1 MRRILSS
8 LLCYMCLVDCTMILT
23 APDQAIAGQ
32 ATPVTWIL
40 NSQDPTNFHLETA
53 LVGHFGKATATKTA
67 STTEG
72 QGSATPSASA
82 TLSSGPVT
90 AGQGVVVFAQA
101 GIFIVGAFKNQSTTH
116 SSPLALSQPVV
127 VSDAPG
133 KHVVATSSSVVF
145 SPKRVSSTSSG
156 GGLSITAATSITTAT
171 SIATATS
178 ITTMTSSTT
187 SSLSHTTSLN
197 SSPQTIG
204 PASSPVT
211 SSIPSDAGSPLAN
224 EASHSNTRSRV
235 GIAIGVSLATL
246 LLLLLGV
253 VFCLRRRR
261 RIMEESHI
269 TPFEPAFISHIYS
282 APSNIYSIPRDV
294 AYDDGESLSGTD
306 TLQDEGQVTSKRA
319 QIQTATERNR
329 SVAPPAYTSEIGH

>member
-1 MRRILSS
+1 MRRILCS

-40 NSQDPTNFHLETA
+40 NSQDPTDFHLETA
-53 LVGHFGKATATKTA
+53 LVGHFDTTTAITSASTATGASVPATPTATAT
-67 STTEG
+67 
-72 QGSATPSASA
+72 
-82 TLSSGPVT
+82 SGGGAVT
-90 AGQGVVVFAQA
+90 AGQGVVVFTQA
-101 GIFIVGAFKNQSTTH
+101 GIFIVGAFKNQSITD
-116 SSPLALSQPVV
+116 SPLALSQPVV
-127 VSDAPG
+127 VSGAPG
-133 KHVVATSSSVVF
+133 EHVVASSSSVVF
-145 SPKRVSSTSSG
+145 SPNRIWSTSSG
-156 GGLSITAATSITTAT
+156 SGLSIT
-171 SIATATS
+171 TATS

-187 SSLSHTTSLN
+187 SSLSYTTSLN
-197 SSPQTIG
+197 SSPLTI

-211 SSIPSDAGSPLAN
+211 SSIPSDSGFPTTN

-269 TPFEPAFISHIYS
+269 TPFEPAFISHVYS
-282 APSNIYSIPRDV
+282 APSNIYSIPRDI

-306 TLQDEGQVTSKRA
+306 TLQDEGQMTSKRA
-319 QIQTATERNR
+319 QIQTATQRSQ
-329 SVAPPAYTSEIGH
+329 SVAPPAYTSELGH